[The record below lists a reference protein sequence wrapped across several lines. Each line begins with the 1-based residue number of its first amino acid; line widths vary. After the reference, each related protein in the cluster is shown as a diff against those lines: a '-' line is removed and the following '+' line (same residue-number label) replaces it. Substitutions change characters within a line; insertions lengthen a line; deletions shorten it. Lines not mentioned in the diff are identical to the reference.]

1 VAKYSRGNFM
11 TTHKRVDGDYV
22 ITTTESGD
30 FVTVNTHTL
39 EVNGNLNVR
48 GNLTYIE
55 VSELRVDDPFI
66 TVAANNS
73 GSGAGAAFP
82 NQGLVAQTGSS
93 TFAGLRFHN
102 DTAEWQISNS
112 VDADGDPILAYQPI
126 GVATAGLPGA
136 PVDSLQFNAGSDTF
150 GGSANLLYHAANS
163 EIALQGHLSLG
174 STVPVPAI
182 TADAVNIFGGP
193 EGSGATGV
201 YVRSATVNDELVSRS
216 AAIVFAIIF

>member
-1 VAKYSRGNFM
+1 MSTY
-11 TTHKRVDGDYV
+11 KRVNGDYV

-55 VSELRVDDPFI
+55 TSELRVDDPFI
-66 TVAANNS
+66 TVAANNN
-73 GSGAGAAFP
+73 GTTGTAVFQ
-82 NQGLVAQTGSS
+82 NQGLVAQTSS
-93 TFAGLRFHN
+93 SSFAGLRFHN
-102 DTAEWQISNS
+102 PTAEWQISDS
-112 VDADGDPILAYQPI
+112 VTVTGDPISAYQPI

-136 PVDSLQFNAGSDTF
+136 PVDSLQFNAGSSTF
-150 GGSANLLYHAANS
+150 GGNANLLYHAANS

-182 TADAVNIFGGP
+182 TANAVNIFGGP